1 MTEKFLEWM
10 FSKYFCIRFKINMF
24 PIGSKDIAQFFV
36 VGINYK
42 KTDATIRG
50 LFAINN
56 DQYTSLLTSANAIG
70 LRELF
75 VLSTCNRTELYGFC
89 SDASQ
94 LIQLLCAHTQGTR
107 EVFEELSYIKNGVE
121 AIRHLFHVGAGLD
134 SQILG
139 DYEIIGQ
146 IKSAARISKKH
157 ASLGPFMERLVNAVL
172 QTSKLIKNQT
182 SLSGG
187 TVSVSF
193 AAVQFI
199 RNTKKKI
206 SGKKILLVGVGKI
219 GRSTCKN
226 LVEYLHVKQITLIN
240 RTEDKALQ
248 LASELQVQHAS
259 MDDLDRHVSNS
270 DIIIVATN
278 SPEPVILASH
288 LRNQGDK
295 LVIDLS
301 MPFNVDPSASA
312 LPNVTLVNIDEL
324 SKLKD
329 ETLQKREA
337 EVPAV
342 KEIIHEQMDAFMDW
356 LQMRKHVPVLKAVK
370 TKLQEIHAD
379 PFYLQRPLPFSSH
392 SSNSN
397 YNIQKVLNGMAVK
410 MRTQNQV
417 GCHYIEAIN
426 EFLTTG

>member
-1 MTEKFLEWM
+1 M
-10 FSKYFCIRFKINMF
+10 FSKYFCSRFNINMF
-24 PIGSKDIAQFFV
+24 STSGTDIAQFFV

-42 KTDATIRG
+42 KSDAAIRG

-56 DQYTSLLTSANAIG
+56 DQYLEMLTNANRMG

-75 VLSTCNRTELYGFC
+75 VLSTCNRTEVYGF
-89 SDASQ
+89 AINAAQ
-94 LIQLLCAHTQGTR
+94 LMHLLCAHTEGTR
-107 EVFEELSYIKNGVE
+107 EVFDKLSYIKNGE
-121 AIRHLFHVGAGLD
+121 QAIRHLFHVGAGLD

-146 IKSAARISKKH
+146 IKSAAKFSKKH
-157 ASLGPFMERLVNAVL
+157 ASLGAFIERLVNAVL

-182 SLSGG
+182 ALSGG

-206 SGKKILLVGVGKI
+206 SGKKILLLGVGKI

-226 LVEYLHVKQITLIN
+226 LVDYLHVKHITLIN

-248 LASELQVQHAS
+248 LAAELEVKHAS
-259 MDDLDRHVSNS
+259 MDDLYKHVGES

-278 SPEPVILASH
+278 SPEPVILASD
-288 LRNQGDK
+288 LQDQGEK
-295 LVIDLS
+295 LIIDLS
-301 MPFNVDPSASA
+301 MPCNVEPTASM
-312 LPNVTLVNIDEL
+312 LPNVTLVNVDEL

-342 KEIIHEQMDAFMDW
+342 KAIIHEQLDAFMEW
-356 LQMRKHVPVLKAVK
+356 HQMRKHVPVLKAVK
-370 TKLQEIHAD
+370 IKLQEIHTD
-379 PFYLQRPLPFSSH
+379 PYYLQRPLSFSSGSH
-392 SSNSN
+392 NPN
-397 YNIQKVLNGMAVK
+397 HNIQKVLNGMAVK
-410 MRTQNQV
+410 IRNQNQV
-417 GCHYIEAIN
+417 GCYYIEAIN